1 MKSISEITKEFKEC
15 PVEELPGLFPY
26 YSEDSREGV
35 KKLAARFRKK
45 YQDYMDEKQRI
56 KNMYEFENKY
66 PECRYI
72 CGVDEVGRGPYAG
85 PVMAGAVI
93 LPANC
98 EILYLNDSKKLSE
111 KKREELFDEIMEKA
125 VSVGIGE
132 VSNKEIDEKGI
143 QWCVYEAMRQ
153 AVSKLSVTPDKILV
167 DAVHI
172 PEISIPQVSIIK
184 GDAKSAS
191 IAAASIVAKVT
202 RDRMMTELGEKY
214 PQYGFGK
221 NKGYGTREHEAAIA
235 LHGITPYH
243 RKSYIHIDK

>member
-26 YSEDSREGV
+26 YSEDGREGV
-35 KKLAARFRKK
+35 KKLTARFEKK

-93 LPANC
+93 LPPNC

-111 KKREELFDEIMEKA
+111 KKREELYDEIMEKA

-153 AVSKLSVTPDKILV
+153 AVLKLSVTPDKILV

-202 RDRMMTELGEKY
+202 RDRMMTKLGEQY

-221 NKGYGTREHEAAIA
+221 NKGYGTREHEEAIA

-243 RKSYIHIDK
+243 RKSYIHND

>member
-26 YSEDSREGV
+26 YSEDGREGV
-35 KKLAARFRKK
+35 KKLTARFEKK
-45 YQDYMDEKQRI
+45 YQYYMDEKQRI

-93 LPANC
+93 LPSNC

-111 KKREELFDEIMEKA
+111 KKREELYDEIMEKA

-202 RDRMMTELGEKY
+202 RDRMMTKLGEQY

-243 RKSYIHIDK
+243 RKSYIHND